1 VGDRLIERPP
11 WQAGRGFAPSGSVA
25 VLPIAYQPGASLPPN
40 FDPPDGRG
48 SAVRA
53 LLDDM
58 NHYLAD
64 LGTIPVLPRT
74 PRSAGRPP
82 DVSFGCELDSTD
94 ECAPWQIGRPVHRLA
109 AGRPSS
115 AWAAWAD
122 NAMAEAAVD
131 AVLVIT
137 LEVGQY
143 LPRQRDLLGRKSVEL
158 GRDHWVSLPWLTSLE
173 TPVSVL
179 QLTGALVDRNGRA
192 IRIAAEGILARR
204 TSLPASSVGLQAL
217 LTDEE
222 VEQARTVRRD
232 DLPRRPL
239 VWKAA
244 LDYLMEALLGGSGA
258 PPRTRA
264 P

>member
-1 VGDRLIERPP
+1 
-11 WQAGRGFAPSGSVA
+11 
-25 VLPIAYQPGASLPPN
+25 
-40 FDPPDGRG
+40 
-48 SAVRA
+48 
-53 LLDDM
+53 
-58 NHYLAD
+58 
-64 LGTIPVLPRT
+64 
-74 PRSAGRPP
+74 
-82 DVSFGCELDSTD
+82 
-94 ECAPWQIGRPVHRLA
+94 
-109 AGRPSS
+109 
-115 AWAAWAD
+115 
-122 NAMAEAAVD
+122 
-131 AVLVIT
+131 
-137 LEVGQY
+137 
-143 LPRQRDLLGRKSVEL
+143 
-158 GRDHWVSLPWLTSLE
+158 
-173 TPVSVL
+173 VSVL

-244 LDYLMEALLGGSGA
+244 LDDLMEALLGGSGA